1 MEKFSN
7 VEEINL
13 LSAVK
18 LTVYVG
24 GDERRAHHPLF
35 EAVLRIL
42 RQTEISGATVT
53 KGAMSYGIKRRIH
66 SLMNE
71 ITMEN
76 LPVVIEAIDER
87 AKIEDAAKTIA
98 ELLGEHG
105 LVEMRPTNII
115 RRRETEK
122 E

>member
-1 MEKFSN
+1 MEKISD
-7 VEEINL
+7 VKEINL
-13 LSAVK
+13 LPAVK
-18 LTVYVG
+18 LTVFVG
-24 GDERRAHHPLF
+24 GDERSAHHPLF
-35 EAVLRIL
+35 EEVLRIL
-42 RQTEISGATVT
+42 RQTEISGATMT
-53 KGAMSYGIKRRIH
+53 KGAMSFGVKQRIH

-87 AKIEDAAKTIA
+87 VKIEDAAKTIV

-105 LVEMRPTNII
+105 LVELRPTNII